1 MATAPSPLTH
11 AVQGNLEKQ
20 CRQVLSAALNSDA
33 RFSISDPKYDRLH
46 VAVYQLYLLG
56 YIARTGG
63 GFSDWKLTERGIQ
76 EAHAQQVRASL
87 PKPLGDGSAPH
98 LERFNAHAPPFLG
111 DDVLT
116 SSKSASA

>member
-1 MATAPSPLTH
+1 MATAPNPLTH

-20 CRQVLSAALNSDA
+20 CRQVVSAALNSDA

-63 GFSDWKLTERGIQ
+63 GFSDWKLTEKGIQ
-76 EAHAQQVRASL
+76 EAHAQQVRAL
-87 PKPLGDGSAPH
+87 CRRPLAT
-98 LERFNAHAPPFLG
+98 EAHRTL
-111 DDVLT
+111 
-116 SSKSASA
+116 SASMRMRPLF